1 MSTFLGFL
9 GLALGFVM
17 VWKSNWLVAN
27 FGRLG
32 WAEKYLGLDG
42 GSRLGW
48 KLIGIGVIILS
59 LLYMFGFLGGLFLS
73 IFGSIFGIQK

>member
-17 VWKSNWLVAN
+17 VWQANWLVAN
-27 FGRLG
+27 FGRLT
-32 WAEKYLGLDG
+32 WAEEHLGSDG

-48 KLIGIGVIILS
+48 KLIGLGVIVLS

-73 IFGSIFGIQK
+73 IFGSLFGIQK

>member
-27 FGRLG
+27 FGRLN
-32 WAEKYLGLDG
+32 WAEEHLGSDG

-48 KLIGIGVIILS
+48 KLIGLGVIVLS

>member
-1 MSTFLGFL
+1 MSTFFGFL

-17 VWKSNWLVAN
+17 VWKANWLVEN
-27 FGRLG
+27 FGRLS
-32 WAEKYLGLDG
+32 WAEEHLSNDG

-59 LLYMFGFLGGLFLS
+59 FLYMFGFLGGLFLS
-73 IFGSIFGIQK
+73 MFGKIFGIEK